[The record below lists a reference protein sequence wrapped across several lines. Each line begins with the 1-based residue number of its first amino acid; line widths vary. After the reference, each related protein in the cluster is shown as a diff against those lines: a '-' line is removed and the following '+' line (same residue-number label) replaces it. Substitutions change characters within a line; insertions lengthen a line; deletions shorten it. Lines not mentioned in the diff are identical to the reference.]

1 MSIGGYRLRDVQRV
15 LGVSRGVIER
25 LVAAGFVTPAGGVRT
40 RRFSYRDVVML
51 RTAHSL
57 RVAGIAPRRIVRALE
72 ALRRRWLREG
82 NTGDLAAARLTAV
95 GNHVAVHARDAT
107 LLAETGQ
114 LLLDLEPRAAP
125 GDVLA
130 WSVATLPREH
140 DAALDAYLEGKRH
153 EREGNARAAQAAYR
167 RALRANPAHLDA
179 ALNLGC
185 LLCDERRGQ
194 QAVDVYRGVL
204 ASGADSP
211 ALRFNLG
218 VALED
223 AGDLRG
229 ALAAYHRCIDEQA
242 DFADAHFNAARIH
255 EVLGDTARALRHFN
269 RYRMLDRGGGSS
281 REQESTDE

>member
-1 MSIGGYRLRDVQRV
+1 MSVGGYSLRDVQRM

-25 LVAAGFVTPAGGVRT
+25 LIAAGFVTPAGGGRA

-82 NTGDLAAARLTAV
+82 GPGDLTAARLTAV
-95 GNHVAVHARDAT
+95 GNHVAVRAHDAT

-125 GDVLA
+125 GDVLD
-130 WSVATLPREH
+130 WSAASSLRQQ
-140 DAALDAYLEGKRH
+140 DAALDAYREGERH
-153 EREGNARAAQAAYR
+153 EGEGDARAAQEAYR
-167 RALRANPAHLDA
+167 RALAVNPRHLDA
-179 ALNLGC
+179 ALNLGY
-185 LLCDERRGQ
+185 LLCDEGHCR
-194 QAVDVYRGVL
+194 QAVNVYRAVL

-211 ALRFNLG
+211 LLQFNLG

-229 ALAAYHRCIDEQA
+229 ALGAYNRCIDEQP

-255 EVLGDTARALRHFN
+255 EVLGDTARAIRHFN
-269 RYRMLDRGGGSS
+269 RYRILDRGG
-281 REQESTDE
+281 E